1 MRIILDTQVKTALL
15 WFGILFCLF
24 LFYSGEEGWREGG
37 GGRSHRRIWS
47 CPRFLCIL
55 IGGKHREVNQEQVF
69 FISFFFFY
77 LLYFYPS
84 QNVIYEVINTE
95 QAYMDDLSTT
105 LEVSSWLKLL
115 FIL

>member
-1 MRIILDTQVKTALL
+1 MGGSGVVATVEYEVAPGSYVFSLEESTEKSIRNK
-15 WFGILFCLF
+15 FSLF
-24 LFYSGEEGWREGG
+24 L
-37 GGRSHRRIWS
+37 
-47 CPRFLCIL
+47 
-55 IGGKHREVNQEQVF
+55 
-69 FISFFFFY
+69 FFFFY